1 LEEEG
6 SKMSSAAAITIDI
19 NALNDLLDNQKKLDD
34 VFNSIFDEDP
44 FVDSTAVLNNS
55 TFGGSQDF
63 YSNDE
68 DILFNNK
75 NKQTGQTE
83 RSTVSFIM
91 PIVLEIAVLYY
102 GILYFA

>member
-1 LEEEG
+1 
-6 SKMSSAAAITIDI
+6 MSAAAIITIDI

-44 FVDSTAVLNNS
+44 FVDSTPVLNNS
-55 TFGGSQDF
+55 RVGGSQGF
-63 YSNDE
+63 HSNEE
-68 DILFNNK
+68 DIYFNNNDK
-75 NKQTGQTE
+75 AISQTE